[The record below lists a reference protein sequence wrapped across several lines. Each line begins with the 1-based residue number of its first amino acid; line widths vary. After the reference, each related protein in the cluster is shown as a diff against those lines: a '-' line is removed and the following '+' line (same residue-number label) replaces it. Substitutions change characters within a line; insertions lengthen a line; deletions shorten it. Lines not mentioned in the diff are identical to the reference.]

1 MPSLED
7 MAARLRQQF
16 PRVKANAYSGSVGSR
31 TSYQGHD
38 YGVDC
43 FIPDTP
49 EEDTDNIAL
58 EIDTGYLTTA
68 PRINAYV
75 GWGHPNGEL
84 EASVFQDSQPLT
96 EKTVGQVLA
105 ELPRLYQAL
114 QAALAR
120 SPLQR

>member
-43 FIPDTP
+43 FIPDAP
-49 EEDTDNIAL
+49 EEDSDNIAL
-58 EIDTGYLTTA
+58 TVDTGYLTTV
-68 PRINAYV
+68 PCINASV
-75 GWGHPNGEL
+75 CGGQL
-84 EASVFQDSQPLT
+84 EAMMFQDSQPLT
-96 EKTVGQVLA
+96 EETLGQVLA
-105 ELPRLYQAL
+105 EMPRLYQAL
-114 QAALAR
+114 QAALAKR